1 MEQRIVFI
9 NAVSFATFITFSI
22 AFIVSFGR
30 IRLRYAIALS
40 LGLLSVLILG
50 MAGTEGWILQTRT
63 F

>member
-1 MEQRIVFI
+1 MAQRILFI
-9 NAVSFATFITFSI
+9 NAVGFAMFITFST

-30 IRLRYAIALS
+30 VKLRYAIALS

-50 MAGTEGWILQTRT
+50 MAGTEGRILRKRT